1 VASGA
6 WREDRLVL
14 IAATVLVVQLGVTVA
29 LTGSDR
35 AHALSHLP
43 AAFVALG
50 ALWAVLRRWHSS
62 DNRFELWARRG
73 MVAALCVAA
82 TTWAAEAIAALG
94 WVADGY
100 TERWTILTALHDSVL
115 VNISVLSVMLTF
127 IASLTALIALTMRGL
142 RAIRS
147 RHAR

>member
-1 VASGA
+1 VASGT
-6 WREDRLVL
+6 WREDRLVP

-50 ALWAVLRRWHSS
+50 ALWAVLRWQSS

-73 MVAALCVAA
+73 LVAALCVAA
-82 TTWAAEAIAALG
+82 STWASEAIAALG
-94 WVADGY
+94 WAADGH
-100 TERWTILTALHDSVL
+100 TERWTTLTTFHDSVL
-115 VNISVLSVMLTF
+115 VNISVLSVLLTF
-127 IASLTALIALTMRGL
+127 IASLTALIALTMRGF